1 VVEENVRLDLKR
13 RLRRVY
19 NKAWVDEAL
28 RDRLIAEPR
37 TVLVE
42 HGITLPA
49 TVNVEAELAE
59 AVPNAPRVRLRELLA
74 AWDDMIDQGTVKLK
88 VPASPPA
95 GATEL
100 PDEELEGV
108 SGGRHF
114 YDYSYYDP
122 DAGR

>member
-74 AWDDMIDQGTVKLK
+74 AWDAAWSTR
-88 VPASPPA
+88 
-95 GATEL
+95 
-100 PDEELEGV
+100 
-108 SGGRHF
+108 GR
-114 YDYSYYDP
+114 
-122 DAGR
+122 